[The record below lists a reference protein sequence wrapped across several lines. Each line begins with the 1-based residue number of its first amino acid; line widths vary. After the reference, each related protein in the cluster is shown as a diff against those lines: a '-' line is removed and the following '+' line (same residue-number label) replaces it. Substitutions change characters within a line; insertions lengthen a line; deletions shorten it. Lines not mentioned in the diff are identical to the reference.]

1 MPETRFQAFDLL
13 ATLVLVVQADNRVL
27 FANASFED
35 VMGLS
40 RRHLQGADVPSLFVD
55 EAAIAQSLD
64 GARRHDFAA
73 LRFDAQLKR
82 QADDPFAVHVV
93 VAATEDTR
101 EVLIEL
107 LPQETQSRQD
117 REERQL

>member
-1 MPETRFQAFDLL
+1 MLEARFQAFDLL
-13 ATLVLVVQADNRVL
+13 ATLVLVVQPDNRVL

-40 RRHLQGADVPSLFVD
+40 RRNLQGADVPSLFVD
-55 EAAIAQSLD
+55 ETEIAQSLE

-82 QADDPFAVHVV
+82 QAADPFAVHVV
-93 VAATEDTR
+93 VA
-101 EVLIEL
+101 
-107 LPQETQSRQD
+107 QSDQPG
-117 REERQL
+117 